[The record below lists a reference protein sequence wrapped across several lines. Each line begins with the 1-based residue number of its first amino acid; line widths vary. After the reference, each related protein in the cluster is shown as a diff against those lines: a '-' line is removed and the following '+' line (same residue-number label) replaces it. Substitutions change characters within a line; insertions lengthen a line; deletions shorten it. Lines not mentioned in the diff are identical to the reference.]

1 MGAIEQKIQDKSQK
15 LNEKHEQIQETAKK
29 GLDKIVDKIESQ
41 SEMARC
47 NKVGMVCHTIVSAAI
62 GIAYLAEFAKGSRTL
77 LYVLFTIVI
86 GIASPVAEWIV
97 YKKDKNS
104 THIKHFIG
112 YGFAIFYIFIMFT
125 TNNKLAFTYVI
136 PMLIAITVYN
146 DYKYSIPINTGVII
160 INIAQVVV
168 FLANGTYTMS
178 DTASVEIQVLVIIL
192 ISLYCMYTSKTLEIN
207 SVVKLKQIEKQSR
220 ETERILNNT
229 MEVSGKMAADIEN
242 VNSKILSLG
251 EAINATR
258 EAMAEV
264 NTGSTDTADAVQKQ
278 LEMTE
283 NIQNKVDDVKNGS
296 QEITNS
302 INDTKKA
309 VDAGN
314 KNVAMLV
321 NKVNESVE
329 SGNAVTKQLSLLND
343 DMAKMNSIVDIIT
356 EITSQTSLL
365 ALNASIEA
373 ARAGEAGR
381 GFAVVA
387 SEISKMAD
395 ETQNATVKITDMI
408 TNISDVIK
416 NVVDVT
422 GQMVEMIREED
433 AATKETAA
441 SFSII
446 ENNTGKILINA
457 ESLTNIVNGLSEA
470 NKKIVDSVSTVSA
483 ITEEVAAHASDTFA
497 VSEQNNATINE
508 IISISNELKVLTD
521 KLNA

>member
-29 GLDKIVDKIESQ
+29 GLDKIVDKIKSQ

-47 NKVGMVCHTIVSAAI
+47 NKVGIVCHTIVSAAI

-104 THIKHFIG
+104 THIKHLIG

-178 DTASVEIQVLVIIL
+178 DTASIEIQVLVIIL

-207 SVVKLKQIEKQSR
+207 SLVKLKQIEKQSR

-283 NIQNKVDDVKNGS
+283 NIQNKVEDVKNGS

-314 KNVAMLV
+314 KNV
-321 NKVNESVE
+321 
-329 SGNAVTKQLSLLND
+329 
-343 DMAKMNSIVDIIT
+343 
-356 EITSQTSLL
+356 
-365 ALNASIEA
+365 
-373 ARAGEAGR
+373 
-381 GFAVVA
+381 
-387 SEISKMAD
+387 
-395 ETQNATVKITDMI
+395 
-408 TNISDVIK
+408 
-416 NVVDVT
+416 VDVT
-422 GQMVEMIREED
+422 GQMVEMIKEED

>member
-1 MGAIEQKIQDKSQK
+1 
-15 LNEKHEQIQETAKK
+15 
-29 GLDKIVDKIESQ
+29 
-41 SEMARC
+41 
-47 NKVGMVCHTIVSAAI
+47 
-62 GIAYLAEFAKGSRTL
+62 
-77 LYVLFTIVI
+77 
-86 GIASPVAEWIV
+86 
-97 YKKDKNS
+97 
-104 THIKHFIG
+104 
-112 YGFAIFYIFIMFT
+112 MFT
-125 TNNKLAFTYVI
+125 TNNKLVFTYVI

-160 INIAQVVV
+160 INIAQVVL

-178 DTASVEIQVLVIIL
+178 DTTSIEIQVLVIVL

-229 MEVSGKMAADIEN
+229 MEISGKMAADIEN

-251 EAINATR
+251 ESINATR

-422 GQMVEMIREED
+422 GQMVEMIKEED

>member
-1 MGAIEQKIQDKSQK
+1 MPRFAQMPSFR
-15 LNEKHEQIQETAKK
+15 NSSATPSW
-29 GLDKIVDKIESQ
+29 SQ
-41 SEMARC
+41 SASLTMLPMALIW
-47 NKVGMVCHTIVSAAI
+47 GIPLAITAAI
-62 GIAYLAEFAKGSRTL
+62 
-77 LYVLFTIVI
+77 
-86 GIASPVAEWIV
+86 
-97 YKKDKNS
+97 
-104 THIKHFIG
+104 
-112 YGFAIFYIFIMFT
+112 
-125 TNNKLAFTYVI
+125 
-136 PMLIAITVYN
+136 
-146 DYKYSIPINTGVII
+146 
-160 INIAQVVV
+160 
-168 FLANGTYTMS
+168 
-178 DTASVEIQVLVIIL
+178 
-192 ISLYCMYTSKTLEIN
+192 
-207 SVVKLKQIEKQSR
+207 
-220 ETERILNNT
+220 NNT

-422 GQMVEMIREED
+422 GQMVEMIKEED

>member
-15 LNEKHEQIQETAKK
+15 INEKHEQIQEAAKK
-29 GLDKIVDKIESQ
+29 GMDKIVDKIESQ
-41 SEMARC
+41 SEMTRC
-47 NKVGMVCHTIVSAAI
+47 NKVGIVCHTIVSAVI

-77 LYVLFTIVI
+77 LYVLLTIVI

-104 THIKHFIG
+104 THIKHLIG

-125 TNNKLAFTYVI
+125 TNNKLVFTYVI

-160 INIAQVVV
+160 INIAQVVL

-178 DTASVEIQVLVIIL
+178 DTASIEIQVLVIVL

-229 MEVSGKMAADIEN
+229 MEISGKMAADIEN

-251 EAINATR
+251 ESINATR

-343 DMAKMNSIVDIIT
+343 DKMNSIVDIIT

-422 GQMVEMIREED
+422 GQMVEMIKEED

>member
-15 LNEKHEQIQETAKK
+15 INEKHEQIQEAAKK
-29 GLDKIVDKIESQ
+29 GMDKIVDKIESQ

-47 NKVGMVCHTIVSAAI
+47 NKVGIVCHTIVSVAI

-77 LYVLFTIVI
+77 LYVLLTIVI

-125 TNNKLAFTYVI
+125 TNNKLVFTYVI

-160 INIAQVVV
+160 INIAQVVL

-178 DTASVEIQVLVIIL
+178 DTASIEIQVLVIVL

-229 MEVSGKMAADIEN
+229 MEISGKMAADIEN

-251 EAINATR
+251 ESINATR

-309 VDAGN
+309 VDA
-314 KNVAMLV
+314 
-321 NKVNESVE
+321 VNESVE

-422 GQMVEMIREED
+422 GQMVEMIKEED